1 MNTYILRNVYFC
13 RPEEIAEATKDSLIM
28 LENRSEDRSSPFVT
42 QTTAASVVLRAS
54 LEPPAGIPGLVRQGS
69 DAIWRAVFYLR
80 RSFWFMSRLI
90 SLALVV
96 SATDEDAVGV

>member
-1 MNTYILRNVYFC
+1 MNTYILRNVYFG
-13 RPEEIAEATKDSLIM
+13 RPGEIAEATKDSLIM
-28 LENRSEDRSSPFVT
+28 LENRSEHRSSPFVT
-42 QTTAASVVLRAS
+42 QTIAASVVLRAS

-90 SLALVV
+90 SLAMVV